1 MKIEELVAFAFIVV
15 GGAITTGAMLDVYF
29 DIWDI
34 LPTFGLIGFCVV
46 FLGKFLL
53 RGIGA
58 IGICLLV
65 FGVSLIKLE
74 LYFS

>member
-1 MKIEELVAFAFIVV
+1 MRKEEREALVLMVV
-15 GGAITTGAMLDVYF
+15 GGAITIGAMLDVYF

-65 FGVSLIKLE
+65 FGMSLIKLE